1 MDLTII
7 ISHTQDYCYLNHSL
21 DIFEQLGY
29 KRKNIWI
36 DGYQNFNLQMCG
48 IVNKVTTHG
57 DPHGAH
63 SYDLLKEAT
72 TEYVLIVDSDFFC
85 MDRGFWD
92 EVFRLSQSYPIV
104 SIYRPWAS
112 FSETPFIPL
121 KILTTPFVLYRR
133 KEVLDMVPVRAVW
146 NHFYHIFP
154 TLPDPVFDHLMFVF
168 LTALKSGRAI
178 GVDNWIQKDRKYNFC
193 HLWDSRH
200 TYRENFEDFDKRVH
214 EDQVILE
221 YLSYGVSK
229 YLFQY
234 VSNLIPVFE
243 DKIWTYIGQIM
254 QASVDKINPK
264 PWLNILDTFSSLES
278 VISFKT
284 NWLERF
290 LLIKEKFDTVYIKN
304 RDLL

>member
-29 KRKNIWI
+29 KRKDIWI

-48 IVNKVTTHG
+48 IVNKVTSHK

-85 MDRGFWD
+85 MDRDFWKASFLQA
-92 EVFRLSQSYPIV
+92 ESYPIV

-112 FSETPFIPL
+112 FAESPLVPL
-121 KILTTPFVLYRR
+121 KMLTTPFVLYKR
-133 KEVLDMVPVRAVW
+133 KEVLDMVPVREVW
-146 NHFYHIFP
+146 NHFYYNFP
-154 TLPDPVFDHLMFVF
+154 GLPDPVFDHLMFVF
-168 LTALKSGRAI
+168 LTAMKKGKAI
-178 GVDNWIQKDRKYNFC
+178 GIDNWIQKDRTFNFC

-200 TYRENFEDFDKRVH
+200 TYKENFEDFDNNAQAYPV
-214 EDQVILE
+214 VLE

-229 YLFQY
+229 YVFQY
-234 VSNLIPVFE
+234 SAGLISTFE
-243 DKIWTYIGQIM
+243 DKLWSYIDRIK
-254 QASVDKINPK
+254 ASSDDGSNGK
-264 PWLNILDTFSSLES
+264 PWLNVLDTFYNLES
-278 VISFKT
+278 TISFKED
-284 NWLERF
+284 WVRRF
-290 LLIKEKFDTVYIKN
+290 FPIREKFYAIYRLGESK
-304 RDLL
+304 